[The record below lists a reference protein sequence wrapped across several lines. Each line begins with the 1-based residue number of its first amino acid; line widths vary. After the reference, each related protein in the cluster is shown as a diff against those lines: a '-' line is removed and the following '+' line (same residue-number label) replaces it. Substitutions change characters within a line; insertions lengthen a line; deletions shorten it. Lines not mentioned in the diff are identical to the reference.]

1 MRDIFYCSLIKN
13 AYLCN
18 EFNVNKMFIENV
30 GTYAG
35 QIWCALEG
43 KNALS
48 QKEIKKATKLKDKEF
63 YLGLGWLLREDKINV
78 TEGEEANYYAL
89 K

>member
-1 MRDIFYCSLIKN
+1 MMKEMVGEFAGLI
-13 AYLCN
+13 
-18 EFNVNKMFIENV
+18 
-30 GTYAG
+30 
-35 QIWCALEG
+35 WRALEG

-78 TEGEEANYYAL
+78 TEGEEENYYAL

>member
-1 MRDIFYCSLIKN
+1 MKEMVGEFAGLI
-13 AYLCN
+13 
-18 EFNVNKMFIENV
+18 
-30 GTYAG
+30 
-35 QIWCALEG
+35 WRALEG

-63 YLGLGWLLREDKINV
+63 YLGIGWLLREDKLNV
-78 TEGEEANYYAL
+78 TEGEEENYYAL

>member
-1 MRDIFYCSLIKN
+1 MKEMVGEFAGLI
-13 AYLCN
+13 
-18 EFNVNKMFIENV
+18 
-30 GTYAG
+30 
-35 QIWCALEG
+35 WRALEG

-48 QKEIKKATKLKDKEF
+48 QKEIKKAAKLKDKEF

-78 TEGEEANYYAL
+78 TEGEEENYYAL

>member
-1 MRDIFYCSLIKN
+1 MVYCIVKNRNFAPIFKIYAIMKEMVGEFAGLI
-13 AYLCN
+13 
-18 EFNVNKMFIENV
+18 
-30 GTYAG
+30 
-35 QIWCALEG
+35 WRALEG

-78 TEGEEANYYAL
+78 TEGEEENYYAL

>member
-1 MRDIFYCSLIKN
+1 MYNNTSIIKL
-13 AYLCN
+13 YLCS
-18 EFNVNKMFIENV
+18 EFNDNKMFIENV

-48 QKEIKKATKLKDKEF
+48 QKEIKKVTKLKDKEF

-78 TEGEEANYYAL
+78 TEGETENYYAL

>member
-1 MRDIFYCSLIKN
+1 M
-13 AYLCN
+13 N
-18 EFNVNKMFIENV
+18 EKV
-30 GTYAG
+30 GEFAG
-35 QIWCALEG
+35 MIWRALDG

-48 QKEIKKATKLKDKEF
+48 MKEIKKAAKLKNEEF

-78 TEGEEANYYAL
+78 TEGEEENYYAL